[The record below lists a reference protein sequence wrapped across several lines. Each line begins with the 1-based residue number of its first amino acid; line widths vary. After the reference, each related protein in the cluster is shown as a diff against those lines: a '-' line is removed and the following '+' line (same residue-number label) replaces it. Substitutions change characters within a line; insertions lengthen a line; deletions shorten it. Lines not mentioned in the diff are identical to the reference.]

1 MHLSDSAPF
10 QVREN
15 LASLDVE
22 TEALAEIM
30 VCCGFFLIY
39 FVEEIVHT
47 CIGSQLN
54 EYGCCEANVKT
65 SILSFS
71 WTIPPCISGLNRL
84 RIQPLSPA
92 YRHLYLHMAA
102 STLRAPAVLHLSGMY
117 FENIVKKP
125 ECTFYLQGGSTGFYT
140 RN

>member
-54 EYGCCEANVKT
+54 EYG
-65 SILSFS
+65 
-71 WTIPPCISGLNRL
+71 
-84 RIQPLSPA
+84 
-92 YRHLYLHMAA
+92 
-102 STLRAPAVLHLSGMY
+102 
-117 FENIVKKP
+117 
-125 ECTFYLQGGSTGFYT
+125 
-140 RN
+140 

>member
-1 MHLSDSAPF
+1 MHFSDSAPF

-54 EYGCCEANVKT
+54 EYGCRDANLKT
-65 SILSFS
+65 SNLSFS
-71 WTIPPCISGLNRL
+71 WT
-84 RIQPLSPA
+84 A
-92 YRHLYLHMAA
+92 
-102 STLRAPAVLHLSGMY
+102 
-117 FENIVKKP
+117 F
-125 ECTFYLQGGSTGFYT
+125 
-140 RN
+140 